1 MVNVAVVKPGAPPVG
16 RMEDSCVLA
25 EGLTVDSALE
35 LVVAD

>member
-1 MVNVAVVKPGAPPVG
+1 MVNVVVVKLGAPPVG

-35 LVVAD
+35 LIAAD